1 MKYVLITP
9 VRNEGAFIKMTLD
22 SVLAQT
28 IPPERGLLLMMDL
41 PIIPQRLLLH
51 LQSKFRGSNS
61 SDANSGSIETSQAR
75 FILWVLYF
83 HMAKRITISEA
94 HLSGRYLG

>member
-1 MKYVLITP
+1 CEVSIDPLFASEEFDP
-9 VRNEGAFIKMTLD
+9 RNLLCKWSNNLC
-22 SVLAQT
+22 
-28 IPPERGLLLMMDL
+28 GLLLMMDL

-75 FILWVLYF
+75 FLLWVLYF